1 MHRQMQT
8 RNFQDESDELYVNKL
23 FLAKS
28 SSDTCLRSVKFSAD
42 GQMTTVKS
50 DNFNDHHLQANLE
63 LPELKERCAF
73 ASNKELYEL
82 SKQLADN
89 EIEPPAEGPQHEALN
104 ECVNIEYKSEIIW
117 HECTFNNNDG
127 KVENTYYTAEGSNVV
142 VDLPTKNQP
151 NEQQMAKELPIEI
164 VTKKLKEIQSAETI
178 EIAAHE
184 HMLMLKDIAEF
195 QAQVDMRKAFEQ
207 INPFKK
213 LLRLIKLT
221 GKIIDNY
228 YIFTLLLPLGLAI
241 YLVYILYFDVN
252 IYINVERRYL
262 KKMRSSGILLKW
274 FYYVMHLLN
283 VNIF

>member
-8 RNFQDESDELYVNKL
+8 RNVQDESDELYVNKL

-63 LPELKERCAF
+63 LPELKERCVF
-73 ASNKELYEL
+73 ASNEELYEL

-89 EIEPPAEGPQHEALN
+89 EIEPPAEGPQHESLN

-127 KVENTYYTAEGSNVV
+127 QVENVEGSNIV

-151 NEQQMAKELPIEI
+151 NEQQMAKELPIQI
-164 VTKKLKEIQSAETI
+164 VKKKLKEIQSAETI

-195 QAQVDMRKAFEQ
+195 QAQVDMRKAFEP

-213 LLRLIKLT
+213 IAAP
-221 GKIIDNY
+221 D
-228 YIFTLLLPLGLAI
+228 
-241 YLVYILYFDVN
+241 
-252 IYINVERRYL
+252 
-262 KKMRSSGILLKW
+262 
-274 FYYVMHLLN
+274 
-283 VNIF
+283 